1 MKKIAILQSN
11 YIPWKGYFD
20 LISSV
25 DEFILYDEMQYTKN
39 DWRNRNRIKSIN
51 GTNWLTIPVK
61 IDNLFQKINETI
73 IADKNWH
80 KKHKNS
86 LQTNYAKA
94 LNFKENKDFIF
105 NLYEQV
111 SHLQLLSEIN
121 YFFLKE
127 ICNFLKIDT
136 EISFSSKY
144 EIGEGKTER
153 LINIC
158 KQANANTYISGP
170 SAKSYVEEN
179 LFLENKINLE
189 WFDYSGY
196 KGYEQLYPPFE
207 HSVSILDLIFNMGE
221 DAYKYLKSTRK

>member
-196 KGYEQLYPPFE
+196 KEYEQLYPPFE
-207 HSVSILDLIFNMGE
+207 HSLSFLFLIFNMLFY
-221 DAYKYLKSTRK
+221 AYKYLKSTRK

>member
-1 MKKIAILQSN
+1 M
-11 YIPWKGYFD
+11 
-20 LISSV
+20 
-25 DEFILYDEMQYTKN
+25 
-39 DWRNRNRIKSIN
+39 
-51 GTNWLTIPVK
+51 
-61 IDNLFQKINETI
+61 
-73 IADKNWH
+73 
-80 KKHKNS
+80 
-86 LQTNYAKA
+86 
-94 LNFKENKDFIF
+94 
-105 NLYEQV
+105 
-111 SHLQLLSEIN
+111 QLLSEIN

-196 KGYEQLYPPFE
+196 KEYEQLYPPFE

>member
-25 DEFILYDEMQYTKN
+25 DEFIIYDEMQYTKN

-51 GTNWLTIPVK
+51 GPIWLTIPIK
-61 IDNLFQKINETI
+61 IENLFQKINETL

-105 NLYEQV
+105 NIYEQA

-121 YFFLKE
+121 YLFLKE
-127 ICNFLKIDT
+127 ICNFLKIET

-170 SAKSYVEEN
+170 SAKSYLEEN
-179 LFLENKINLE
+179 LFLENNINLE
-189 WFDYSGY
+189 WFGYSGY
-196 KGYEQLYPPFE
+196 KEYEQLYPPFE

-221 DAYKYLKSTRK
+221 DTHKYLKSTKK

>member
-86 LQTNYAKA
+86 LQTNYANA

-196 KGYEQLYPPFE
+196 KEYEQLYPPFE
-207 HSVSILDLIFNMGE
+207 HSVSILDLIFNTGE
-221 DAYKYLKSTRK
+221 DAYKYLKNTIK